1 MEPFPDGKAPY
12 VAGQGFGVI
21 HDKIFPMSR
30 WRERAVVSSA
40 ERRRDAEVADAEVAI
55 GGFARPAPGVRA

>member
-1 MEPFPDGKAPY
+1 MEPCVDGTMPY

-30 WRERAVVSSA
+30 WRERAVVSGA
-40 ERRRDAEVADAEVAI
+40 ERRGDAEQADSEVAI
-55 GGFARPAPGVRA
+55 DGFARPAAGIRA